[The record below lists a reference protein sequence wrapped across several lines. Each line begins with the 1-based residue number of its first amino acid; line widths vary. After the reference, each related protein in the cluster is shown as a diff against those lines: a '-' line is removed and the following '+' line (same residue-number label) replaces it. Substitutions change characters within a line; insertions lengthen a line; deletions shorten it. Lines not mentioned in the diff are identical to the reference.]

1 MALGVGV
8 GVTVTVGGDTGAAF
22 EVVAPLRGEPWRGK
36 FGGHG
41 AGGRGMSL
49 SRS

>member
-1 MALGVGV
+1 MALAVGV
-8 GVTVTVGGDTGAAF
+8 GVNVGGDTGAAF
-22 EVVAPLRGEPWRGK
+22 EVVAPLRGEPWRGR
-36 FGGHG
+36 FGGRG